1 MKLREDGHRV
11 YEEGHIC
18 GEELYQREPVVG
30 SLLCKSPEGSSRG
43 GLRSGKRERKL
54 EIQAEGPA
62 QRRA

>member
-30 SLLCKSPEGSSRG
+30 SLLCKSPGRKFTG
-43 GLRSGKRERKL
+43 RFKERK
-54 EIQAEGPA
+54 ERGN
-62 QRRA
+62 